1 MNCCF
6 WLLSGLV
13 LESNAVFFLVT
24 KMGWETY
31 ATDRIDLASA
41 IAAMMYNGHI
51 VSIYYSGKM
60 IKDDKYVVAHGG
72 ETMI

>member
-1 MNCCF
+1 MQRVMNCCF

-31 ATDRIDLASA
+31 ATDRIDLVTA

-51 VSIYYSGKM
+51 VSIYFSGRT
-60 IKDDKYVVAHGG
+60 ITDNRKYLQQ
-72 ETMI
+72 